1 MSFDIHIGGG
11 PGGVFN
17 FTVSNSGEGGIKKLT
32 MDSDSGAPTTPGPTE
47 NG

>member
-1 MSFDIHIGGG
+1 MGG

-32 MDSDSGAPTTPGPTE
+32 FDSDPGAPTTPISTDKGQKLDYE
-47 NG
+47 